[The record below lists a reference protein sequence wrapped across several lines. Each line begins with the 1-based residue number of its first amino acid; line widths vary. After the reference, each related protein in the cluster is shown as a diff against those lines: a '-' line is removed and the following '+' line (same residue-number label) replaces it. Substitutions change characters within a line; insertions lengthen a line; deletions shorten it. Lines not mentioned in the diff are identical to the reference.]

1 MDAPDLAIRRTTN
14 GAVTDYSHRAAP
26 FLLNSATGAD

>member
-1 MDAPDLAIRRTTN
+1 MNAPEMAIRRTTN
-14 GAVTDYSHRAAP
+14 GAVTDDNHRAAP